1 MNHFTVDLKQS
12 RKNMEALL
20 GDLDFRSLYR
30 VFDVIFLVSVLSS
43 GVIIWLNIK
52 LKKMKYTRYLEDQEY
67 ETYKDK

>member
-1 MNHFTVDLKQS
+1 
-12 RKNMEALL
+12 MEALL

>member
-1 MNHFTVDLKQS
+1 
-12 RKNMEALL
+12 MEALL

-43 GVIIWLNIK
+43 GVVIWLNIK